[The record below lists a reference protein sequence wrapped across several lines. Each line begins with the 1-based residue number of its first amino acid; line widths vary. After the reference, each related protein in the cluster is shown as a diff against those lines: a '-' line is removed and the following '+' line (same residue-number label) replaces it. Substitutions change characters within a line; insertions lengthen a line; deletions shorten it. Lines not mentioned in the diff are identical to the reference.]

1 MLAALGTVI
10 VTSLSGV
17 MAPGPMFAVTL
28 AKSLKSP
35 WAGFQVSLGHAVIEV
50 PLILLVY
57 FGLARFF
64 ENDVVQLV
72 LGVLGGAM
80 IMWMGISLFRAR
92 HKMAREGKDTTYSAF
107 MAGILMSGLN
117 PFFLVWWVTVG
128 ALLLS
133 TFIKA
138 VGDWALPLF
147 IIVHWLCDLVWLSF
161 VSFSI
166 YRTRKFWGQR
176 VQELVFIILGTA
188 LFYFGSYFITKGV
201 DVYTGNNV
209 WDWMQYLL
217 WSILGVFVLYW
228 IWRYYRDV
236 RSGQKSTEVVRI
248 EQGSDVTE
256 R

>member
-1 MLAALGTVI
+1 MFAALGTVI

-28 AKSLKSP
+28 AKSLKSQ
-35 WAGFQVSLGHAVIEV
+35 WAGVMVSLGHAVIEV

-92 HKMAREGKDTTYSAF
+92 REMAREGKDTTYSAF

-128 ALLLS
+128 SLLLMS
-133 TFIKA
+133 FLEA
-138 VGDWALPLF
+138 VGTWGLPLF
-147 IIVHWLCDLVWLSF
+147 IVVHWLCDLVWLSF

-166 YRTRKFWGQR
+166 YRTRRFWKQR
-176 VQELVFIILGTA
+176 VQEWVFIVLSLA
-188 LFYFGSYFITKGV
+188 LLYFGGQFIVKGIINYV
-201 DVYTGNNV
+201 
-209 WDWMQYLL
+209 
-217 WSILGVFVLYW
+217 
-228 IWRYYRDV
+228 
-236 RSGQKSTEVVRI
+236 
-248 EQGSDVTE
+248 
-256 R
+256 